1 MGNCL
6 FEGRACLTLWP
17 SRWVLIREGG
27 GLVLFITWAL
37 ICQTFSRAW
46 SMNIDSQVTSEP
58 SRVSFGKKF
67 VRTLVLLN

>member
-1 MGNCL
+1 MGNYL

-46 SMNIDSQVTSEP
+46 SMNVDSQVTSHLRGCP
-58 SRVSFGKKF
+58 SGKNSYA
-67 VRTLVLLN
+67 R

>member
-27 GLVLFITWAL
+27 GGVGAFYNVGAYLPNF
-37 ICQTFSRAW
+37 
-46 SMNIDSQVTSEP
+46 
-58 SRVSFGKKF
+58 
-67 VRTLVLLN
+67 